1 MMSGDDLHI
10 PRLRQLDLT
19 PRRAYRP
26 TSWWTA
32 AETGDVWRQA
42 AHAAQ
47 QRQRHQR
54 RIVTPDREGR

>member
-1 MMSGDDLHI
+1 MMSDDDLHI

-47 QRQRHQR
+47 QRQRQQR

>member
-1 MMSGDDLHI
+1 MSDDDLHI

-47 QRQRHQR
+47 QRQRQQR

>member
-1 MMSGDDLHI
+1 MSDDDLHI

-26 TSWWTA
+26 TSWWAT
-32 AETGDVWRQA
+32 AETGDAWRQA

-47 QRQRHQR
+47 QRQRQQR
-54 RIVTPDREGR
+54 SIVTPDREGR

>member
-1 MMSGDDLHI
+1 MSDDDPHI

-47 QRQRHQR
+47 QRQRQQR